1 MREASRIF
9 SATFVAF
16 FALLTAMP
24 AFASDYT
31 LGIFGN
37 ANMDD
42 RIDEKDIDYL
52 KGVFSGTNPATNLS
66 DANYDGKIDAHD
78 IDQIKYI
85 ISGDERNLTLET
97 FTIYEEA
104 KVVTVPKPVKRIVV
118 LPICNGEAMMCV
130 NSADKVVGVGSGF
143 SEDKN
148 RAIFPL
154 LSQLPTVGKWS
165 DPDIEAIVSLDPD
178 LVIADLRWPD
188 PEELEDKLQ
197 GFGIPVVRM
206 GFTYPDFALQEMLM
220 LGYLLDERDSAEKFV
235 AFEKGYLDLIED
247 RLAALS
253 DDEKPRVFPMYSI
266 WKPGSEGSIVHMLC
280 LKAGGKN
287 IAADLRGGTGGMY
300 PEVDSEWLIM
310 ADPEVMFQWSA
321 PGGYNV
327 DDNSEMEAEWLQI
340 ISRPELANVTA
351 IKEQRVYM
359 FAPEITSRP
368 CWFVSLAYL
377 AKWLYPD
384 LFKDLDPQAI
394 HQEYLTRFLR
404 LDYDLS
410 ENGVFVYPTEE
421 AS

>member
-1 MREASRIF
+1 MKSSTISFLTMLIAS
-9 SATFVAF
+9 SV
-16 FALLTAMP
+16 LLMVVP
-24 AFASDYT
+24 AIASDYT
-31 LGIFGN
+31 LGVFGN
-37 ANMDD
+37 ANMDET
-42 RIDEKDIDYL
+42 IDENDIAYVE
-52 KGVFSGTNPATNLS
+52 GIIRGTEEETELA
-66 DANYDGKIDAHD
+66 DANYDGQIDEDD
-78 IDQIKYI
+78 IVQIEAI

-118 LPICNGEAMMCV
+118 LPICHGEAMMCV

-148 RAIFPL
+148 RPIFPL
-154 LSQLPTVGKWS
+154 LSRLPTVGKWS

-188 PEELEDKLQ
+188 PEKLEDKLQ

-206 GFTYPDFALQEMLM
+206 GFTYPDFSLQEMLM

-253 DDEKPRVFPMYSI
+253 DDEKPRVYPMYSI

-310 ADPEVMFQWSA
+310 ADSEVMFQWSA

-327 DDNSEMEAEWLQI
+327 DD
-340 ISRPELANVTA
+340 
-351 IKEQRVYM
+351 K
-359 FAPEITSRP
+359 
-368 CWFVSLAYL
+368 
-377 AKWLYPD
+377 
-384 LFKDLDPQAI
+384 
-394 HQEYLTRFLR
+394 R
-404 LDYDLS
+404 L
-410 ENGVFVYPTEE
+410 
-421 AS
+421 